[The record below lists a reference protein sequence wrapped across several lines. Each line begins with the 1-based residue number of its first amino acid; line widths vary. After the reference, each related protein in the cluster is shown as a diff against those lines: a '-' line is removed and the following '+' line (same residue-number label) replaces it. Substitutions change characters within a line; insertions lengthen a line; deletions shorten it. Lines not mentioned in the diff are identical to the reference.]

1 MNKKKINRS
10 LKWLNI
16 LLLVINV
23 SAIAAFLVRTGSGKA
38 VTDSGASSEMASLQ
52 FMKSE
57 LSLSDEQYQEAV
69 ILNERTFR
77 TYHLLVDMICE
88 ANVGMLEELSRD
100 DCNQHALDSI
110 TKRIGNLNSSLKKE
124 TVRHFQ
130 NIKSICNE
138 EQAAKLTLLFKE
150 MMQLE
155 EQCELCNKKECPR
168 KVRIE
173 NLGKNL

>member
-23 SAIAAFLVRTGSGKA
+23 SAITAFLVRTGGSETTDRSG
-38 VTDSGASSEMASLQ
+38 TSSELASLQ
-52 FMKSE
+52 FLKTE

-77 TYHLLVDMICE
+77 TYHLLVDLICE

-110 TKRIGNLNSSLKKE
+110 ARKVGNLNTSLKRE
-124 TVRHFQ
+124 TIRHFL
-130 NIKSICNE
+130 NIRSICNE

>member
-23 SAIAAFLVRTGSGKA
+23 SAISAFLVRTGGGKA
-38 VTDSGASSEMASLQ
+38 EDKTETSSEIASLE
-52 FMKSE
+52 FLKAE
-57 LSLSDEQYQEAV
+57 LLLSDEQYQQAV

-77 TYHLLVDMICE
+77 TYHLLVDLICE
-88 ANVGMLEELSRD
+88 ANVGMLEELSKED
-100 DCNQHALDSI
+100 NDQHALDSI
-110 TKRIGNLNSSLKKE
+110 AKKVGNLNTSLKRE
-124 TVRHFQ
+124 TIRHFQ
-130 NIKSICNE
+130 NIRSICDE
-138 EQAAKLTLLFKE
+138 EQAVKLTLLFKE

-155 EQCELCNKKECPR
+155 EQCEICNKKECPR

-173 NLGKNL
+173 NLGKSF